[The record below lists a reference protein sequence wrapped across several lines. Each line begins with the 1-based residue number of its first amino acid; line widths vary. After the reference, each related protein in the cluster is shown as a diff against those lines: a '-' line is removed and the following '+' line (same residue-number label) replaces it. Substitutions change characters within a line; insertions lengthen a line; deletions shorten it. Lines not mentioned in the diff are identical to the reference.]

1 MKLLREL
8 LCAAATVT
16 LLASVSAVPRIAM
29 AGEQP
34 PAQVEAPI
42 QALLDKIQAT
52 LNTDP
57 SQADLADLLLTVSDA
72 VPQMSP
78 AGRRIMID
86 YFAHLHADAD
96 KVRDAEPAKSI
107 KLAVFADIGTQYV
120 RGNETGEI
128 KTPDDS
134 PPVNAATKTPDTPPP
149 VNNPPPVIDVV
160 PRVVNAPA
168 RPALLDR
175 ADTMLSLR
183 DVVAARMLF
192 ERAIDSGSGMAA
204 FKLAETYDPAFLAD
218 HDFRG
223 IKPNPVEAEKWY
235 RKAQDMGVTQAAD
248 RLRHL
253 DGHSL
258 ANRQ

>member
-16 LLASVSAVPRIAM
+16 LLASVSIVPTIAVAE
-29 AGEQP
+29 EQSP
-34 PAQVEAPI
+34 PKVDAPV
-42 QALLDKIQAT
+42 QSLLDKIQA
-52 LNTDP
+52 LLDTDP
-57 SQADLADLLLTVSDA
+57 SQTELADLLLSVSDA
-72 VPQMSP
+72 VPQMTP

-96 KVRDAEPAKSI
+96 KARDAEPAKSI

-120 RGNETGEI
+120 RGNETGET
-128 KTPDDS
+128 KTPDP
-134 PPVNAATKTPDTPPP
+134 PPVNAATKTPGTPPP

-192 ERAIDSGSGMAA
+192 QRAIDSGSGMAA